1 MIFQFNKKQAFIIL
15 LIIFL
20 SVQLIGLVTAIQFNK
35 AVQTGEIEPVF
46 KNPDSILNSI
56 YLFAYILIMTVV
68 LLLVIKFKKKLIYF
82 IEAVSIFFSSWI
94 VFDLIISYSIG
105 YPIGIVFAMA
115 LTYWKMKR
123 PTYLSQNIAL
133 IFAVAGAGAVIGSS
147 FSVLP
152 VMVFIFL
159 LSCYDFFS
167 VFISKHMIY
176 LAKAITEKPTA
187 FTAAIPTK
195 TKKFTHTFQLGGGDL
210 VIPLVFAVSVLN
222 AHGLTSALFSL
233 VGALIALIL
242 LFKFIMK
249 KPGIA
254 LPALPPLAAGAF
266 IGFALS
272 LLL

>member
-1 MIFQFNKKQAFIIL
+1 MIFQFNKKQAFVIL
-15 LIIFL
+15 LTIFL

-35 AVQTGEIEPVF
+35 AVQSGDAEPVF
-46 KNPDSILNSI
+46 KNPDSMMNSI
-56 YLFAYILIMTVV
+56 YLFGYILLITMV
-68 LLLVIKFKKKLIYF
+68 LLLLIKFKKKLIYF

-94 VFDLIISYSIG
+94 VFDLIISYPIG
-105 YPIGIVFAMA
+105 YPIGVVFAIA
-115 LTYWKMKR
+115 LTYWKMKY

-133 IFAVAGAGAVIGSS
+133 IFAVAGAGAVIGAS

-152 VMVFIFL
+152 VMAFILL
-159 LSCYDFFS
+159 LSIYDFFS

-195 TKKFTHTFQLGGGDL
+195 TKNYTHTFQLGGGDL

-222 AHGLTSALFSL
+222 AHGLISALSSL
-233 VGALIALIL
+233 AGALIALIL

-249 KPGIA
+249 KPGLA

-272 LLL
+272 LII